1 MTSEIFSQYGTEIQ
15 LLGRRSRTEIW
26 GLCLG
31 VRSVLSF
38 GIATLRIVGGDYAE
52 LSRRI
57 SNLPKIRRAA
67 AEKRGLPRAWKSWVH
82 IEKND
87 EWATNSC
94 VFSSWEEA
102 NAAGDEL
109 LSRWF
114 VPDTHEPRPSDK
126 VVNYRFDFA
135 AWKPERIEGQAAMSS
150 AKVEAAP

>member
-1 MTSEIFSQYGTEIQ
+1 M
-15 LLGRRSRTEIW
+15 
-26 GLCLG
+26 
-31 VRSVLSF
+31 LSF

-94 VFSSWEEA
+94 VFASWEEA

-114 VPDTHEPRPSDK
+114 GPDVHEPRPSDK
-126 VVNYRFDFA
+126 AVNYRFDFA

>member
-1 MTSEIFSQYGTEIQ
+1 MTSVIVSLLGCEIQ
-15 LLGRRSRTEIW
+15 LLGRKSRYEIW
-26 GLCLG
+26 GLRLQDRA
-31 VRSVLSF
+31 VHPYDSSE
-38 GIATLRIVGGDYAE
+38 LRIVGGDDHE
-52 LSRRI
+52 LTRRYSR
-57 SNLPKIRRAA
+57 LPRIRRAA

-94 VFSSWEEA
+94 VFASWEEA

-114 VPDTHEPRPSDK
+114 GPDVHEPRPSDK
-126 VVNYRFDFA
+126 AVNYRFDFA